1 MMFDLKRVLWRCVLN
16 VRSVINVAY
25 FYASQSIKMLGVE

>member
-1 MMFDLKRVLWRCVLN
+1 MMFDLKLVLWCRALN
-16 VRSVINVAY
+16 VRSVTNGPY